1 MLQLTDRAVSKVK
14 QLLAAEDKQGHG
26 LRIAVKGGGCAGFEY
41 GLTFEGDRRPDD
53 QVLEFDGLPVYLD
66 PMSRMYLDDVSVD
79 YVEGLNG
86 SGFKIENPKAAGT
99 CGCGNSFSV

>member
-1 MLQLTDRAVSKVK
+1 MLQLTDKAISKVK
-14 QLLAAEDKQGHG
+14 QLLAAEDKQGHA

-41 GLTFEGDRRPDD
+41 GLSFDEDRRPDD
-53 QVLEFDGLPVYLD
+53 QILEFNGLTVYVD
-66 PMSRMYLDDVSVD
+66 PMSRMYLDEVSVD

-86 SGFKIENPKAAGT
+86 SGFKIENPKASGT